1 MTFWHYGR
9 GEKQTKHTS
18 LIKDTHFSECTVL
31 TEEFSTVR
39 KHFLF
44 HCQSDEKVA
53 LPEKKKKQK
62 KKNTVARGT
71 DVSLVIS
78 LSVGPVDAAQTP
90 LGYTETSGKNCQW
103 D

>member
-9 GEKQTKHTS
+9 GETNQTHV
-18 LIKDTHFSECTVL
+18 THKRRTLFSECTVL
-31 TEEFSTVR
+31 TEEFSTVG

-53 LPEKKKKQK
+53 LPEKIKM
-62 KKNTVARGT
+62 VRGT

-78 LSVGPVDAAQTP
+78 LSISPVDAAQTP
-90 LGYTETSGKNCQW
+90 LGYTETSGKNCQR